1 MKHVAQKY
9 HLHTDGIY
17 PSGMP
22 EPRKNSHPR
31 SWRRSTTL
39 GKGGNRLMQ
48 WIIDALIKP
57 LTTRIG
63 TAVGAYLTAAG
74 VASEDIGLIQS
85 ALPVAIGVFVDLVI
99 RKRI

>member
-1 MKHVAQKY
+1 
-9 HLHTDGIY
+9 
-17 PSGMP
+17 
-22 EPRKNSHPR
+22 
-31 SWRRSTTL
+31 
-39 GKGGNRLMQ
+39 MQ